1 MYFVQH
7 DLAGPVKTDSSFW
20 TIGETQNF
28 NNHVD
33 IDLLFLLLLSYLFI
47 LSTGFDLSC
56 WAAHWCNL
64 WSGDKQFIE
73 SS

>member
-1 MYFVQH
+1 VQH

-33 IDLLFLLLLSYLFI
+33 IDFPVSFASIICTFLFP
-47 LSTGFDLSC
+47 FDLNFC
-56 WAAHWCNL
+56 AAHWCNV
-64 WSGDKQFIE
+64 WSGDKQFME